1 MAHTSRGLTIAG
13 NWKMFKTRPEAQNFV
28 TSLAEDMPTHA
39 HVAGIICASY
49 TLLAIL
55 TETVSRSC
63 IPLTIAAQNM
73 ESREEGAYT
82 GEVSPLQ
89 LKEVNVGTVVLGH
102 SERRSYYNETD
113 TTVNAKVSS
122 ALSHDML
129 PIVCVGETLNDREA
143 GRTDSLIAFQVS
155 EALRDRSPECIA
167 KIIVAYEPVW
177 AIGTG
182 KVCEAAEAN
191 RVCGVIRAEVSEKFG
206 AQAAEKLRILYGGSM
221 KPDNAADLLSQSD
234 IDGGLIGGASLT
246 ADSFR
251 SLLQIA
257 GETMDAL
264 TNVTA

>member
-13 NWKMFKTRPEAQNFV
+13 NWKMFKTRPEAQSFV

-39 HVAGIICASY
+39 HVDAIVCAGY
-49 TLLAIL
+49 TLLGIL
-55 TETVSRSC
+55 GETVSRTG

-73 ESREEGAYT
+73 EAHEEGAYT

-89 LKEVNVGTVVLGH
+89 LKEVNVHTVVLGH

-113 TTVNAKVSS
+113 ATINAKLSV
-122 ALSHDML
+122 ALQHEML
-129 PIVCVGETLNDREA
+129 PIVCVGETLEDREA
-143 GRTDSLIAFQVS
+143 GRTDALVAFQVS
-155 EALRDRSPECIA
+155 EALRDRRPECMA

-191 RVCGVIRAEVSEKFG
+191 RVCALIRQEVAKTFG
-206 AQAAEKLRILYGGSM
+206 APAAEKLRILYGGSM
-221 KPDNAADLLSQSD
+221 KPDNALELLSQSD

-246 ADSFR
+246 PASYR
-251 SLLQIA
+251 QLLQMA
-257 GETMDAL
+257 SQTMDAL
-264 TNVTA
+264 TNATV

>member
-13 NWKMFKTRPEAQNFV
+13 NWKMFKTRPDAQQFV
-28 TSLAEDMPTHA
+28 TILSEDMPIHA
-39 HVAGIICASY
+39 HVEAIICGGP

-55 TETVSRSC
+55 GETVSRAS

-73 ESREEGAYT
+73 ESREDGAYT

-89 LKEVNVGTVVLGH
+89 LKELDVNTVVLGH

-113 TTVNAKVSS
+113 ATVNAKLSA

-129 PIVCVGETLNDREA
+129 PIVCVGETLEDREA
-143 GRTDSLIAFQVS
+143 GRTDALVAFQVY

-167 KIIVAYEPVW
+167 KTIVAYEPVW

-191 RVCGVIRAEVSEKFG
+191 RVCGVIRKEVAEKFG
-206 AQAAEKLRILYGGSM
+206 AEAGEKLRVLYGGSM
-221 KPDNAADLLSQSD
+221 KPDNAGDLLSQSD

-246 ADSFR
+246 PDSFR

-257 GETMDAL
+257 GQTMDAL
-264 TNVTA
+264 TNAAV